1 MHVNAAK
8 MLATHVIFS
17 GCAVLL
23 GAFAAHGL
31 KDVLSETAIGI
42 FQTGVRYMMWHA
54 IGGICYVLW
63 VKIHAHNTL
72 WPSWCFAVGTVLFS
86 GSLFAIALT
95 SISWIGAIT
104 PLGGLCFIAGWVGFL
119 LTILKQGPCSLQ
131 PSDK

>member
-1 MHVNAAK
+1 MQVNASK
-8 MLATHVIFS
+8 MLATHVIFA

-31 KDVLSETAIGI
+31 KNMLSEPAIAI

-54 IGGICYVLW
+54 IGGICYGLW
-63 VKIHAHNTL
+63 IEMSGCTIL
-72 WPSWCFAVGTVLFS
+72 WPGWCFLLGIGLFS

-119 LTILKQGPCSLQ
+119 FTILKQGPRLSQ